1 MIAKADST
9 SDAVLMTLAG
19 IAYGAPKDIGRYIEE
34 AEPTASDWQ
43 LDWLPSVTDTP
54 PNFAFAAHNTSDG
67 TRVVSIR
74 GTYPNPLSSAYWED
88 GRQDSP
94 FGTMAS
100 WPGNPEAKISAGT
113 ATGFENLKM
122 LANGNGITLQAYLA
136 TVPDESPVF
145 VTGHSLGGT
154 LAPVLALW
162 FTDLFPGKSISVAT
176 YAGITPGNSSFAEL
190 FGPGTALSGRVRRV
204 YNTLDTVPY
213 GWDNVY
219 ATHDFYQ
226 PEPQG
231 GAVVSALLL
240 ATVARLKLGGY
251 NYTAVGDPIPLDG
264 EVQPPSVSCDLVA
277 YVLENL
283 HQHMPDTYLSLL
295 GAPPLP
301 FSILFG
307 TVVSPRK
314 AAEPANTQKAL
325 GLSPIF
331 VDKV

>member
-94 FGTMAS
+94 FGTMVS

-162 FTDLFPGKSISVAT
+162 FTDLFPGKSI
-176 YAGITPGNSSFAEL
+176 F
-190 FGPGTALSGRVRRV
+190 
-204 YNTLDTVPY
+204 
-213 GWDNVY
+213 
-219 ATHDFYQ
+219 
-226 PEPQG
+226 
-231 GAVVSALLL
+231 
-240 ATVARLKLGGY
+240 
-251 NYTAVGDPIPLDG
+251 
-264 EVQPPSVSCDLVA
+264 SC
-277 YVLENL
+277 NL
-283 HQHMPDTYLSLL
+283 CRSHTRKQQLCRAFWPRH
-295 GAPPLP
+295 
-301 FSILFG
+301 G
-307 TVVSPRK
+307 TVRTCPPGLQHVGHSPLRVG
-314 AAEPANTQKAL
+314 QRL
-325 GLSPIF
+325 CHS
-331 VDKV
+331 